1 MDSFLFA
8 LNAVLPIILTVF
20 IGYFIKKIGLV
31 DSSISKPLNKI
42 VFRVLLPVLL
52 FVNIYKMEGFG
63 GIKGGF
69 IIYAAAVTVLLFI
82 IAIPITRLITREKP
96 KRGALIQ
103 GVFRSNYALLGIPLA
118 ESLYGA
124 EGLGEATLLSAICIP
139 LFNVLAVIT
148 LSIYGNGQKK
158 VKVKRVF
165 FDIIKNPLIIG
176 VASGILALCIREI
189 FIYGNVSFRLYD
201 AKPVYTVLEYLS
213 RCATPIA
220 LISLGIEFE
229 FSAIRELKREIIFG
243 VISRTV
249 AVPVLSLSVAI
260 LIFNFTGAQYAAL
273 FALFATPVAVSSVPM
288 AHEMGADAR
297 LAGQLVIWDT
307 AVSGLTIFLFAFVLR
322 AVGVF

>member
-8 LNAVLPIILTVF
+8 LNAVLPIIVMVF
-20 IGYFIKKIGLV
+20 IGYFIKKTGLV

-52 FVNIYKMEGFG
+52 FVNIYKMEGFA
-63 GIKGGF
+63 GIRGGF

-82 IAIPITRLITREKP
+82 IAIPITSLITREKP

-158 VKVKRVF
+158 VKVKRVAL
-165 FDIIKNPLIIG
+165 DIIKNPLIIG
-176 VASGILALCIREI
+176 VAMGILALCIREI
-189 FIYGNVSFRLYD
+189 FIYGDVSFRLYD
-201 AKPVYTVLEYLS
+201 VKPIYTVLEYLS

-243 VISRTV
+243 VISRIV